1 MEQNTYPTGSAEL
14 RGTTG
19 KSLGFCKV
27 RICNVGHAAGFEHK
41 WRQVATS
48 ECNKRKRK
56 VGQRWQ

>member
-1 MEQNTYPTGSAEL
+1 MEQNTYPAGSAEL

-19 KSLGFCKV
+19 KSLEFCKV

-48 ECNKRKRK
+48 EC
-56 VGQRWQ
+56 